1 MNKWKVAFFALA
13 GTVLFAILLVVF
25 LATRPVDDVKVAK
38 SSAGESD
45 SKGNVLVVQTTTK
58 ELESISKKYLKDA
71 AKGSPLPLDFTI
83 GDDIQ
88 LRSTLTVFYTEI
100 PISMNFD
107 PIVDEKG
114 NIILKQT
121 GMNVGLLNIPP
132 ETTMKIMRDSVEFPS
147 WITVNPNKAE
157 IYIDLS
163 RINIAS
169 GSRVRAK
176 ELDLPKDKILLE
188 IIVPGE

>member
-25 LATRPVDDVKVAK
+25 LATRPVDGVHVAK
-38 SSAGESD
+38 SSAGESE